1 MKENSN
7 LDIVKDNQL
16 KERANAQVNEFYGFS
31 KEDPFRLHYHV
42 MPPVGLLNDPNGFIY
57 FQGKYHLFF
66 QWNPFA
72 TDHSQ
77 KYWAH
82 ITSVDLLNWEWQ
94 PIALA
99 PSDWFDKDGCYSGSA
114 IEHEDKIYLFYTGN
128 VRVENGG
135 RESYQCL
142 AISEDGIDFK
152 KKGPLFT
159 VPAGYTAHFRD
170 PKVWRED
177 EDWYLVIGAQTID
190 GNGRVL
196 LYRSTDLINWD
207 LVGEISAQ
215 DSDEFGYMWECP
227 DLFELNDK
235 DVLLFSPQGIP
246 AERFHYQNIYQ
257 TGYLVGE
264 LDRDT
269 GGFCHQ
275 PFIELDAGFDFYAP
289 QTTLDSKGR
298 RLLFGWMG
306 VPEEDEAFHPT
317 KAYGWVH
324 AMTLP
329 RELSVKEGRLYQRP
343 VAELSTLRENQ
354 VTREDITIANERL
367 KVDSGNGKAFELM
380 LDVQSFV
387 GTSFILDLDGNTSLA
402 FDKIEKTL
410 TIFRKSI
417 KTNQQESRTISL
429 TNVVYLQLFVDAS
442 SLEVFVNQGA
452 FVFTSRLFDVVS
464 KRDCF
469 LEVDGQMN
477 CSISSWDL
485 KQVTT

>member
-16 KERANAQVNEFYGFS
+16 KERANTQVNEFSGVS

-42 MPPVGLLNDPNGFIY
+42 MPPVGLLNDPNGFIF

-72 TDHSQ
+72 TDHSL

-82 ITSVDLLNWEWQ
+82 ITSIDLLNWEWQ
-94 PIALA
+94 SIALA

-114 IEHEDKIYLFYTGN
+114 IEHDDKMYLFYTGN
-128 VRVENGG
+128 VRTDNGE

-142 AISEDGIDFK
+142 AISEDGINFK

-159 VPAGYTAHFRD
+159 VPDGYTAHFRD
-170 PKVWRED
+170 PKVWREGD
-177 EDWYLVIGAQTID
+177 GWYLVIGAQTIE
-190 GNGRVL
+190 GLGRVL
-196 LYRSTDLINWD
+196 LYHSMDLVNWD
-207 LVGEISAQ
+207 LVGEVSMQ
-215 DSDEFGYMWECP
+215 DSNEFGYMWECP
-227 DLFELNDK
+227 DLFTLDDK

-246 AERFHYQNIYQ
+246 AEGFHYQNIYQ

-298 RLLFGWMG
+298 RILFGWMG
-306 VPEEDEAFHPT
+306 LPEEDEAFHPT

-329 RELSVKEGRLYQRP
+329 RELSVKGGRLYQQP
-343 VAELSTLRENQ
+343 VEELIALRENE
-354 VTREDITIANERL
+354 VTREHITIANERV
-367 KVDSGNGKAFELM
+367 KVDSGDGKAFELM
-380 LDVQSFV
+380 LDVQSYV
-387 GTSFILDLDGNTSLA
+387 GSSFILDLDGNTSLV
-402 FDKIEKTL
+402 FDKIENTL
-410 TIFRKSI
+410 TLFRKSI
-417 KTNQQESRTISL
+417 KTNQQESRTIRL
-429 TNVVYLQLFVDAS
+429 TEVEDLRIFVDTS
-442 SLEVFVNQGA
+442 SLEIFVNQGA
-452 FVFTSRLFDVVS
+452 FVFTSRLFAVLN
-464 KRDCF
+464 KRDCY

-477 CSISSWDL
+477 CSIRSWNL
-485 KQVTT
+485 RQVSN

>member
-16 KERANAQVNEFYGFS
+16 KEQANAQVNEFSSVS

-72 TDHSQ
+72 TDHSL

-82 ITSVDLLNWEWQ
+82 VTSTDLFNWEWQ

-114 IEHEDKIYLFYTGN
+114 IEHEDKMYLFYTGN
-128 VRVENGG
+128 VRAQNGE

-152 KKGPLFT
+152 KRGPLFT
-159 VPAGYTAHFRD
+159 VPDGYTAHFRD
-170 PKVWRED
+170 PKVWRECD
-177 EDWYLVIGAQTID
+177 GWYLVIGAQTVE
-190 GNGRVL
+190 GSGCVL
-196 LYRSTDLINWD
+196 LYRSMDLINWD
-207 LVGEISAQ
+207 QVGEISTQ
-215 DSDEFGYMWECP
+215 DGDEFGYMWECP
-227 DLFELNDK
+227 DFFYLGDK
-235 DVLLFSPQGIP
+235 DVLMFSPQGIP
-246 AERFHYQNIYQ
+246 AEGFHYQNIYQ
-257 TGYLVGE
+257 TGYLVGG

-275 PFIELDAGFDFYAP
+275 PFVELDAGFDFYAP
-289 QTTLDSKGR
+289 QTTKDIKGR

-306 VPEEDEAFHPT
+306 LPEEDEAYHPT
-317 KAYGWVH
+317 KEYGWVH

-329 RELSVKEGRLYQRP
+329 RELSVKDGRLYQQP
-343 VAELSTLRENQ
+343 VEELIALRENE
-354 VTREDITIANERL
+354 VTREHITIVNERVQ
-367 KVDSGNGKAFELM
+367 VDSGNGKAFELM

-387 GTSFILDLDGNTSLA
+387 GSSFILNLDGNTSLA
-402 FDKIEKTL
+402 FDKIENTL
-410 TIFRKSI
+410 TLFRKSI

-429 TNVVYLQLFVDAS
+429 TNVVDLQLFVDTS
-442 SLEVFVNQGA
+442 SLELFVNQGA
-452 FVFTSRLFDVVS
+452 FVFTSRLFDVLS
-464 KRDCF
+464 KRDCY

-477 CSISSWDL
+477 CSIRSWNL
-485 KQVTT
+485 RQVTK